1 MTTRTWAQESKTI
14 LICVDSYHQG
24 TLQGRLYNSVLN
36 EGHSFESLSQF
47 ITKMEQILNGS
58 EFPKAYSSTRTFSP
72 QTEKP
77 PEPSGIVYEDGKL
90 ASFAL
95 RILFRQNASW
105 QGSILWLDNN
115 QEQRF
120 RSVLELILLFD
131 NALTQKQAS

>member
-1 MTTRTWAQESKTI
+1 MTARTWAQENKTI
-14 LICVDSYHQG
+14 LIYVDSYHQG
-24 TLQGRLYNSVLN
+24 TLQGRFYNPILN

-58 EFPKAYSSTRTFSP
+58 EFPKAYSSARTFSP
-72 QTEKP
+72 QTEQP

>member
-1 MTTRTWAQESKTI
+1 MTTRAWSEEYRTI

-24 TLQGRLYNSVLN
+24 TLQGRFYNPFLN
-36 EGHSFESLSQF
+36 EGQTFQSLSQF
-47 ITKMEQILNGS
+47 ITKMEQTLDGM
-58 EFPKAYSSTRTFSP
+58 EFPKAYTTTRTFSP
-72 QTEKP
+72 LPEKLPGP
-77 PEPSGIVYEDGKL
+77 PGTVYQDGKL

-105 QGSILWLDNN
+105 QGSVVWLDQN
-115 QEQRF
+115 QEQSF